1 MKKKNLPKGS
11 PGSSPNGEPKEK
23 PDQEFQ
29 HETPHEHQ
37 NEEGIPGKH
46 AQMIPPGA
54 RHFRSR
60 YSQDS
65 GRSL

>member
-1 MKKKNLPKGS
+1 MKKKNPPKGS
-11 PGSSPNGEPKEK
+11 PGGSPNGEPKEK

-37 NEEGIPGKH
+37 NEEGVPGKH
-46 AQMIPPGA
+46 AAMIPHGE
-54 RHFRSR
+54 RHFSGR